1 MTVHVLEKPASSKEH
16 IVETLPPVLAVDK
29 LTVKYQQQIGCENV
43 NFATYPGERIAVIG
57 PNGAGKSSLFKAIVG
72 LHPVFTGQIRIAGN
86 TVRQASKLISYV
98 PQHESIDWNFPVS
111 IWDTVMMV
119 RTRLIGP
126 FLLPRQRDRQAVQ
139 SALEQVD
146 LWDLRHR
153 QIGELSGGQRR
164 RIFIAR
170 ALAQEAKLV
179 LMDEPFVG
187 VDVKVETEIFD
198 VLDILRREDITV
210 LIATHNLAQAANHF
224 DKVLMLNRHQIVFG
238 KPVEVFTRDNLAR
251 TFGGT
256 LRMWEEDGGLIM
268 ITDDPCH
275 EDHHH

>member
-1 MTVHVLEKPASSKEH
+1 MAVHVHEKSVSKEH
-16 IVETLPPVLAVDK
+16 IVETLPPVLEVNN

-43 NFATYPGERIAVIG
+43 NFAAYPGERIAVIG

-72 LHPVFTGQIRIAGN
+72 LHPIYSGKILVAGN
-86 TVRQASKLISYV
+86 PVRSASKLISYV
-98 PQHESIDWNFPVS
+98 PQHESVDWNFPVS

-126 FLLPRQRDRQAVQ
+126 FLPPRQQDRQAVK
-139 SALEQVD
+139 SALQQVD

-198 VLDILRREDITV
+198 VLDILRHKDITV
-210 LIATHNLAQAANHF
+210 LIATHNLAQAASHF
-224 DKVLMLNRHQIVFG
+224 DKVLMLNRQQIVFG
-238 KPVEVFTRDNLAR
+238 KPVEVFTQDNLAR

-256 LRMWEEDGGLIM
+256 LRMWEEDGGLVM
-268 ITDDPCH
+268 ISDDPCH

>member
-1 MTVHVLEKPASSKEH
+1 MTVHVHEKPLSKDH
-16 IVETLPPVLAVDK
+16 FVEKLSPVLEVYH
-29 LTVKYQQQIGCENV
+29 LTVKYQQQTGCENV
-43 NFATYPGERIAVIG
+43 NFAAYPAERIAVIG

-72 LHPVFTGQIRIAGN
+72 LHPIYSGQINVVG
-86 TVRQASKLISYV
+86 TPVRKASKLISYV
-98 PQHESIDWNFPVS
+98 PQHESVDWNFPVS

-126 FLLPRQRDRQAVQ
+126 FLPPRQQDKQAVKA
-139 SALEQVD
+139 ALKQVD

-153 QIGELSGGQRR
+153 QIGDLSGGQRR

-170 ALAQEAKLV
+170 ALAQEARLV

-198 VLDILRREDITV
+198 VLDILRRGDITV

-224 DKVLMLNRHQIVFG
+224 DKVLMLNRQQIVFG
-238 KPVEVFTRDNLAR
+238 EPVEVFTQDNLAR

-256 LRMWEEDGGLIM
+256 LRMWEEDGGLVM
-268 ITDDPCH
+268 ISDDPCH

>member
-1 MTVHVLEKPASSKEH
+1 MTVRELEKPVSRDHTIEKAQ
-16 IVETLPPVLAVDK
+16 PVLNVDH
-29 LTVKYQQQIGCENV
+29 LTVKYQQQIGCENIS
-43 NFATYPGERIAVIG
+43 FAAYPGERIAVIG
-57 PNGAGKSSLFKAIVG
+57 PNGAGKSTLFKAIVG
-72 LHPVFTGQIRIAGN
+72 LHPIYSGSVSVAGN
-86 TVRQASKLISYV
+86 PVRKSSKLISYV
-98 PQHESIDWNFPVS
+98 PQHESVDWNFPVS

-126 FLLPRQRDRQAVQ
+126 FLPPRQQDRQAVK
-139 SALEQVD
+139 SALQQVG

-210 LIATHNLAQAANHF
+210 LIATHNLAQAAKHF
-224 DKVLMLNRHQIVFG
+224 DCVLMINHQQIVFG
-238 KPVEVFTRDNLAR
+238 RPVDVFTQDNLAR

-256 LRMWEEDGGLIM
+256 LRMWEEDGGLVM
-268 ITDDPCH
+268 ISDDPCH